1 MNQLEMITK
10 RFAGL
15 LVKRPSLTV
24 GLWGSPG
31 IGKTFTVQQ
40 LLRQTP
46 CMNLSVHATT
56 DPAQIALALPRPRK
70 LPVWVERGLEKIAS
84 GEFVETAAITDVCS
98 SMLTGLA
105 PFVLHLEDVHEV
117 GVEQLEFIQNLG
129 RVVQRLKGVGLI
141 VTSRTEPSKP
151 FEAVQLQPLSS
162 EETRQMLETEIG
174 ATLPSE
180 CVEWIRGRAAGNP
193 LFTLEFFRFMARRGF
208 VWNDGQR
215 WHWRKPESVVMPVTV
230 EALIEQQL
238 RYATDVPMLEAALGA
253 KALLP
258 IGADQNLWTIVSGLK
273 PEIILSARAEFE
285 QRGLLVAGEFAHP
298 LYRELTRQNLSVQHR
313 QAMARRAIEVLEE
326 THPDEATR
334 FIEDAALEP
343 EHALRLLRRAAD
355 ELLAR
360 NAVVRA
366 GQRLAQ
372 AVAYA
377 PVDAQPALALE
388 AARQTRHVNVP
399 EAMRLAELAKR
410 SPDHRAQATHL
421 MAELLAIQGYKQEA
435 ERALETLP
443 DRGSRAWWQRLVQI
457 RGVTQNDTGVLEV
470 LREYPEVLEDADPET
485 LARIAR
491 SLANH
496 GQAERAQG
504 LVARALEAP
513 DLEMG
518 GRIMLVKASSMIAY
532 ARSDFVRM
540 EALEREILTLAHGLG
555 NLRWVDAAHFNRAL
569 ALEALGDH
577 AGQIH
582 ALESAMQTCL
592 ELGDA
597 TALAIA
603 QAAYGGAL
611 HASALFER
619 AEGMLLEAHAILC
632 QLDVSVY
639 VVDCESGLARL
650 YLDWQPPHG
659 SLLAQKYA
667 HAAHA
672 HAQTLQI
679 ERSIVAAACLVAS
692 VDAHAGRGVQALER
706 TTHPLEVAR
715 KLEMPAVL
723 ADALLAHGYALEAT
737 LNPQGAVLAWR
748 ESEAIS
754 RESGDLNNAHL
765 AGLEADRI
773 TDDVASARVRSA
785 WFEERGLKN
794 GVRMVHRSFPQL
806 LEGESRSV
814 APKLEVKSGS
824 RMAVLGS
831 IQFSLRDQPEP
842 VRGRKRQ
849 ELLVLLLEARIA
861 GRTEISKLE
870 LLDSLYP
877 NSDEDQANSALKETV
892 RTTRASLSADV
903 IQTTQNGYALGK
915 VTSDAE
921 DFLRTGDV
929 RLWRGT
935 YLDGLTFESRDQA
948 VSESLYLALF
958 SAGLN
963 VLEAD
968 PREAARVG
976 RILLEFDSY
985 NLDYL
990 ELCVKALQA
999 TSNHKS
1005 LTRLYA
1011 DARERLLEVGEI
1023 IPERWQGFL
1032 NRTPLEA

>member
-15 LVKRPSLTV
+15 LVKRPSLTI

-31 IGKTFTVQQ
+31 IGKTFAVQQ
-40 LLRQTP
+40 LLRETP
-46 CMNLSVHATT
+46 CRNLSLHATT
-56 DPAQIALALPRPRK
+56 SPSSVALSLPHPKK
-70 LPVWVERGLEKIAS
+70 LPAWVERSLEKIGS
-84 GEFVETAAITDVCS
+84 GEFVETAAITDMCGAI
-98 SMLTGLA
+98 LTGLA
-105 PFVLHLEDVHEV
+105 PFVLHLEDIHEV
-117 GVEQLEFIQNLG
+117 APEQLEFIQSLA

-141 VTSRTEPSKP
+141 VTSRTEPPEP

-162 EETRQMLETEIG
+162 EETRQMLEMEIG
-174 ATLPSE
+174 ATLPNE

-193 LFTLEFFRFMARRGF
+193 LFTLEFFRFLARRGF

-230 EALIEQQL
+230 EVLIEQQL
-238 RYATDVPMLEAALGA
+238 RYATDVPILEAALGA

-258 IGADQNLWTIVSGLK
+258 IGADQNLWAIVSGLK
-273 PEIILSARAEFE
+273 PEMVLSARTEFE

-313 QAMARRAIEVLEE
+313 QAMARRAIEVLEK
-326 THPDEATR
+326 THPEEATR

-355 ELLAR
+355 ELLTHSD
-360 NAVVRA
+360 VVHA

-443 DRGSRAWWQRLVQI
+443 DRGSRAWWRRLVQI
-457 RGVTQNDTGVLEV
+457 RGVTQNDAGVLEV
-470 LREYPEVLEDADPET
+470 LREHPDVLEDADPET

-504 LVARALEAP
+504 LVTRALEAP

-518 GRIMLVKASSMIAY
+518 GRVMLLKASSMIAY

-540 EALEREILTLAHGLG
+540 EALEREILTLAHELG
-555 NLRWVDAAHFNRAL
+555 HLRWVDAAHFNRAL

-611 HASALFER
+611 HAGALFER

-667 HAAHA
+667 HAALE
-672 HAQTLQI
+672 HAQMLQI
-679 ERSIVAAACLVAS
+679 KRSIVAAACLVAS

-706 TTHPLEVAR
+706 TMHSLEVAR

-723 ADALLAHGYALEAT
+723 ADALLAHGHALEAT

-754 RESGDLNNAHL
+754 HESGDLTNAHL

-773 TDDVASARVRSA
+773 TNDVTSARVRAA
-785 WFEERGLKN
+785 WFEERGLMN
-794 GVRMVHRSFPQL
+794 GANIARRYFPRLATNQPPPTPEP
-806 LEGESRSV
+806 LETKSTPR
-814 APKLEVKSGS
+814 LEV
-824 RMAVLGS
+824 LGT
-831 IQFSLRDQPEP
+831 IQFSAQGKPEA

-849 ELLVLLLEARIA
+849 ELLALLLEARVS
-861 GRTEISKLE
+861 GRNELGKLE
-870 LLDSLYP
+870 LLDALYP
-877 NSDEDQANSALKETV
+877 DAIEDQARSTLQETV
-892 RTTRASLSADV
+892 RATRSSLGADV
-903 IQTTQNGYALGK
+903 IVTTANGYALGA
-915 VTSDAE
+915 VASDAE
-921 DFLRTGDV
+921 EFLKSGDTK
-929 RLWRGT
+929 LWRGA
-935 YLDGLTFESRDQA
+935 YLDGLTLETRDET
-948 VSESLYLALF
+948 VRESLHLALF
-958 SAGLN
+958 AAATAA
-963 VLEAD
+963 LETDA
-968 PREAARVG
+968 REAARVG
-976 RILLEFDSY
+976 RLLLEFDSY
-985 NLDYL
+985 NLEYL
-990 ELCVKALQA
+990 ELCVKALRA

-1005 LTRLYA
+1005 LTRLYT
-1011 DARERLLEVGEI
+1011 DARDRLSEVGEV
-1023 IPERWQGFL
+1023 IPERWQDFL
-1032 NRTPLEA
+1032 ERVSLEA